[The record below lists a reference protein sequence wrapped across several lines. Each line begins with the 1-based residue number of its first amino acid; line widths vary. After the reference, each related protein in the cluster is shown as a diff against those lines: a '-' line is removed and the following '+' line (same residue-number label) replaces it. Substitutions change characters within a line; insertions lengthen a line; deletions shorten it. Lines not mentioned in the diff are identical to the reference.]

1 MEKMAPS
8 NGPIGPPVYLLNCP
22 VTYPLGASIDTDP
35 SPLPSSISIS
45 HLLKIATNPSPLS
58 HL

>member
-35 SPLPSSISIS
+35 LPS
-45 HLLKIATNPSPLS
+45 PPLS
-58 HL
+58 LIF